1 MSQNNMSGSFFP
13 AVAGLFFFMN
23 RTKNE
28 DVYQSEIR
36 YPVYSKD
43 PSGISGVSRYLQNKN
58 ASLIAVNL
66 IAEPSELISGVAK
79 YLETLDQFPTSG
91 VEKYILRKDVAEKQK
106 KELSGETEV
115 SGVEKYLKSLKPAKE
130 LTGVAKYMKSQSN
143 LPQPS
148 NVAKYLAKQAALSVL
163 QDKPATIQISGV
175 AKYLQLQDS
184 LPQPSRVAR
193 YMAKQ
198 AAMSALSAMQIK
210 SSTPLTGV
218 AKYLNDQSNQPQ
230 ISRVAKYM
238 VRQALIE
245 KQKPAPI
252 VTGVEKYMRIQA

>member
-1 MSQNNMSGSFFP
+1 MASSSGPKSAKWLSIKFFNCASAPLRVVAQVVVGVWSSSF
-13 AVAGLFFFMN
+13 ATCL
-23 RTKNE
+23 
-28 DVYQSEIR
+28 S
-36 YPVYSKD
+36 
-43 PSGISGVSRYLQNKN
+43 ISSRLC
-58 ASLIAVNL
+58 S
-66 IAEPSELISGVAK
+66 K

-91 VEKYILRKDVAEKQK
+91 VEKYILRKDVAEKKK

-130 LTGVAKYMKSQSN
+130 STGVAKYMKSQSN

-163 QDKPATIQISGV
+163 QDKTATIQISGV

-193 YMAKQ
+193 YLAKQ
-198 AAMSALSAMQIK
+198 AAMSALSAMLIK
-210 SSTPLTGV
+210 PSTPLTGV
-218 AKYLNDQSNQPQ
+218 AKYLNEQSNQPQ

-238 VRQALIE
+238 ARQALIE